1 MAIKEYFHDIDLQ
14 KVSQLVN
21 ARVQNITTADRTTLA
36 GTLNTTHKGLQVWD
50 TDLNSP
56 YFWTGSAFIA
66 GISTVVGAMIY
77 RGAYSN
83 LTTLPTTPAIGDV
96 YVMTAAG
103 TLTWAGQTFNPS
115 AVVQVNDQVVY
126 RGTNVWDVLQGNAV
140 EATEASLGLVELA
153 TQAEVNAGADATR
166 SITPA
171 TLTSF
176 VNTKALA
183 KTYFSNSITTVAN
196 TPLTVTHNLGLQNKD
211 AFTISVKSSTGSEVS
226 VDVDSVDVN
235 SLTIT
240 TGVALT
246 TGKVCIIGF

>member
-1 MAIKEYFHDIDLQ
+1 MATKQYFHDIDLQ
-14 KVSQLVN
+14 SVSQLTN
-21 ARVQNITTADRTTLA
+21 ARIHNITTANRTTLA
-36 GTLNTTHKGLQVWD
+36 GTLNTNHIGLVVFD
-50 TDLNSP
+50 TDLLQQFYWS
-56 YFWTGSAFIA
+56 GSAFIPGVA
-66 GISTVVGAMIY
+66 SVVGAMIY

-83 LTTLPTTPAIGDV
+83 LTTLPTTPAVGDV
-96 YVMTAAG
+96 YVLTAGG

-126 RGTNVWDVLQGNAV
+126 RGSNVWDILQGNAV
-140 EATEASLGLVELA
+140 EASGASLGLVVLA
-153 TQAEVNAGADATR
+153 SQAEVNAGSDTTHAVT
-166 SITPA
+166 SA

-183 KTYFSNSITTVAN
+183 KTYFNNSVTTVAN

-211 AFTISVKSSTGSEVS
+211 AFTISVKSSNGSEVS

-235 SLTIT
+235 SLTLT